1 MFNPDPSASPDL
13 AADSKAL
20 RNIARE
26 AALKVAPPLVA
37 AFRSRMDID
46 YKVDLHDPVTEFD
59 RQSEATIRAHIMAA
73 APNSV
78 IIGEEGGSAGSGDVK
93 WYVDPIDG
101 TSNFVC
107 GLAFWCVSI
116 GAVIG
121 EEMVAGVVYDPVADD
136 MFSADLT
143 GAWLNDEPLR
153 SIGQPEESRATLIT
167 GYPVMRDFGLDGREV
182 ALADLGDLIEAFSTL
197 RRPGSGALSLC
208 HVAAGWV
215 DAAAGFGANPWDI
228 AAGAL
233 IVRQAGGE
241 YRPLT
246 LGRVSPNTPA
256 HLCPG
261 YVAVAG
267 GGNYPTLDRVTAE
280 ISARRRN
287 RSAERQP

>member
-1 MFNPDPSASPDL
+1 MLNLDPSATSNL
-13 AADSKAL
+13 ATDSKAL
-20 RNIARE
+20 RDIARD
-26 AALKVAPPLVA
+26 AALKVAPPLLA
-37 AFRSRMDID
+37 AFRSRMTID
-46 YKVDLHDPVTEFD
+46 YKVDLHDPVTESD
-59 RQSEATIRAHIMAA
+59 RQSEATIREHILGAV
-73 APNSV
+73 PNSV
-78 IIGEEGGSAGSGDVK
+78 IIGEEGGTAGTGDIQ

-101 TSNFVC
+101 TSNFAC

-121 EEMVAGVVYDPVADD
+121 DEMVAGVVYDPVADQ

-143 GAWLNDEPLR
+143 GAWLGDEPLR
-153 SIGQPEESRATLIT
+153 SVAQPDEARATLIT
-167 GYPVMRDFGLDGREV
+167 GYPVMRDFRLDGREV
-182 ALADLGDLIEAFSTL
+182 ALADLGELIQAFSTL

-215 DAAAGFGANPWDI
+215 DASAGFGANPWDI

-246 LGRVSPNTPA
+246 LGKVAPNTPA

-267 GGNYPTLDRVTAE
+267 GGHYPTLDRVTAE
-280 ISARRRN
+280 ISARRER
-287 RSAERQP
+287 RSAGR

>member
-1 MFNPDPSASPDL
+1 MLNLDPSATPNL
-13 AADSKAL
+13 AADSRAL
-20 RNIARE
+20 RGIARE
-26 AALKVAPPLVA
+26 AALKVAPPLLA
-37 AFRSRMDID
+37 AFRSRMTID

-59 RQSEATIRAHIMAA
+59 RQSEATIREHILGAV
-73 APNSV
+73 PNSV
-78 IIGEEGGSAGSGDVK
+78 IIGEEGGTAGTGDIR

-101 TSNFVC
+101 TSNFAC

-121 EEMVAGVVYDPVADD
+121 DEMVAGVVYDPVADQ

-143 GAWLNDEPLR
+143 GAWLGDEPLR
-153 SIGQPEESRATLIT
+153 SVAQPDEARATLIT
-167 GYPVMRDFGLDGREV
+167 GYPVMRDFRLDGREV
-182 ALADLGDLIEAFSTL
+182 ALADLGELIQAFSTL

-215 DAAAGFGANPWDI
+215 DASAGFGANPWDI

-246 LGRVSPNTPA
+246 LGKVAPNTPA

-267 GGNYPTLDRVTAE
+267 GGHYPTLDRVTAE
-280 ISARRRN
+280 ISARRER
-287 RSAERQP
+287 RSAGR

>member
-1 MFNPDPSASPDL
+1 VRD
-13 AADSKAL
+13 
-20 RNIARE
+20 IARE
-26 AALKVAPPLVA
+26 AAIKVAPPLLA
-37 AFRSRMDID
+37 AFRSRMTID

-59 RQSEATIRAHIMAA
+59 RQSEATIREHILAA
-73 APNSV
+73 TPNSV
-78 IIGEEGGSAGSGDVK
+78 IIGEEGGAAGTGDIR

-101 TSNFVC
+101 TSNFAC

-121 EEMVAGVVYDPVADD
+121 DEMVAGVVYDPVADQ

-143 GAWLNDEPLR
+143 GAWLGDEPLR
-153 SIGQPEESRATLIT
+153 SVAQPDEARATLIT
-167 GYPVMRDFGLDGREV
+167 GYPVMRDFRLDGREV
-182 ALADLGDLIEAFSTL
+182 ALADLGELIQAFSTL

-215 DAAAGFGANPWDI
+215 DASAGFGANPWDI

-246 LGRVSPNTPA
+246 LGRVPSGTPA
-256 HLCPG
+256 HLCPA

-267 GGNYPTLDRVTAE
+267 GGHYPTLDRVAAE
-280 ISARRRN
+280 ISARRER
-287 RSAERQP
+287 RSAGR

>member
-1 MFNPDPSASPDL
+1 MLNPDTSAAPGL
-13 AADSKAL
+13 VTDSVAL
-20 RNIARE
+20 RTIARE
-26 AALKVAPPLVA
+26 AAIKVAPPLVA
-37 AFRSRMDID
+37 AFRSRMKID

-59 RQSEATIRAHIMAA
+59 RQSEATIRAHIMSA

-78 IIGEEGGSAGSGDVK
+78 IIGEEGGTAGSGRIQ

-101 TSNFVC
+101 TSNFAC

-116 GAVIG
+116 GVVIDG
-121 EEMVAGVVYDPVADD
+121 QMVAGAVYDPMADH

-143 GAWLNDEPLR
+143 GAWLGEEPLR
-153 SIGQPEESRATLIT
+153 SIGQAEEAKATLIT
-167 GYPVMRDFGLDGREV
+167 GYPVMRDFRLDGRERT
-182 ALADLGDLIEAFSTL
+182 LADIGDLIEAFSTL

-215 DAAAGFGANPWDI
+215 DASAGFGANPWDI

-246 LGRVSPNTPA
+246 LGRVAPDTPA

-267 GGNYPTLDRVTAE
+267 GGHYPTLDRVTTE
-280 ISARRRN
+280 ISARREMR
-287 RSAERQP
+287 AAGQ

>member
-1 MFNPDPSASPDL
+1 MLDFDTSTASDL
-13 AADSKAL
+13 AARSTAL
-20 RNIARE
+20 RRIARD
-26 AALKVAPPLVA
+26 AALKVAPALLA
-37 AFRSRMDID
+37 AFRSRMAID
-46 YKVDLHDPVTEFD
+46 YKVDLHDPVTAFD
-59 RQSEATIRAHIMAA
+59 RQSEATIREHIMAA
-73 APNSV
+73 APDSV
-78 IIGEEGGSAGSGDVK
+78 IIGEEGGRAGSGNIE

-101 TSNFVC
+101 TSNFAC

-116 GAVIG
+116 GAVIDD
-121 EEMVAGVVYDPVADD
+121 EIVAGVVYDPVADD

-143 GAWLNDEPLR
+143 GAWLGDEPLR
-153 SIGQPEESRATLIT
+153 SVGQPDEARATLIT
-167 GYPVMRDFGLDGREV
+167 GYPVMRDFRLDGRDV
-182 ALADLGDLIEAFSTL
+182 VLADLGELIEAFSTL

-228 AAGAL
+228 TAGAL

-246 LGRVSPNTPA
+246 LGRVAPGTAA

-267 GGNYPTLDRVTAE
+267 GGSYPTLDRVTAG
-280 ISARRRN
+280 ISARRHN
-287 RSAERQP
+287 RPAGH

>member
-1 MFNPDPSASPDL
+1 MLNLAPSATSNP
-13 AADSKAL
+13 AADSGAL
-20 RNIARE
+20 RRVARE
-26 AALKVAPPLVA
+26 AALKVAPPLLA
-37 AFRSRMDID
+37 AFRSRMTID

-59 RQSEATIRAHIMAA
+59 RQSEATIREHILGAV
-73 APNSV
+73 PNSV
-78 IIGEEGGSAGSGDVK
+78 IIGEEGGTAGAGDIR

-101 TSNFVC
+101 TSNFAC

-121 EEMVAGVVYDPVADD
+121 DEMVAGVVYDPVADQ

-143 GAWLNDEPLR
+143 GAWLGDEPLR
-153 SIGQPEESRATLIT
+153 SVAQPDEARATLIT
-167 GYPVMRDFGLDGREV
+167 GYPVMRDFRLDGREV
-182 ALADLGDLIEAFSTL
+182 ALADLGELVQAFSTL

-215 DAAAGFGANPWDI
+215 DASAGFGANPWDI

-246 LGRVSPNTPA
+246 LGKVAPNTPA

-267 GGNYPTLDRVTAE
+267 GGHYPTLDRITAE
-280 ISARRRN
+280 ISARRER
-287 RSAERQP
+287 RSAGR